1 MVEEVFDLDRAV
13 GRPRR
18 VQVEVGQDP
27 GPVPKRLVRLWNSL
41 LRSPSAAAERRVD
54 LLELFGDVV
63 ERLALDSAPRFLGEL
78 RAERLVLGEPG
89 QRRGGQ
95 LGLLLHA
102 RRRGDRRSGRGRLE
116 GDARQAFERRHED
129 RGLGQDR
136 RPALPVP
143 GGAHARPAT
152 ELRRNRRPS
161 GQLLRPEV
169 DELPVRQLAEGAL
182 DCSGQRTL
190 DRAPLEHDEL
200 PLLAGLEELRVHSFR
215 DDPVLAREALGR
227 GMGSFRRRGD
237 ERVDP
242 PEQLL
247 ALRLRG
253 RVPEPFGREE
263 AGDAQS
269 PRVPEREVRE
279 ARQPRLEAVDDVEL
293 SSGERRGQVRAD
305 ADREAD
311 PAPPRDRDGRAE
323 RDQRR
328 RDAVTQRAP
337 AGGEVCRVIR
347 GREDADRVAALPE
360 CVCDAGD
367 VFVHVVWLRP
377 REGRHQADSQGHDH
391 RV

>member
-1 MVEEVFDLDRAV
+1 MRSGSFSANRA
-13 GRPRR
+13 
-18 VQVEVGQDP
+18 
-27 GPVPKRLVRLWNSL
+27 
-41 LRSPSAAAERRVD
+41 SAAAASSGCSWTPGGEAIAAPAAAASRATRD
-54 LLELFGDVV
+54 RPSSAGTKIAASARIGALLFP
-63 ERLALDSAPRFLGEL
+63 S
-78 RAERLVLGEPG
+78 RAVRT
-89 QRRGGQ
+89 R
-95 LGLLLHA
+95 
-102 RRRGDRRSGRGRLE
+102 
-116 GDARQAFERRHED
+116 
-129 RGLGQDR
+129 
-136 RPALPVP
+136 ALP
-143 GGAHARPAT
+143 T
-152 ELRRNRRPS
+152 ELRRNSGPS

-190 DRAPLEHDEL
+190 DRTPLEHDEL
-200 PLLAGLEELRVHSFR
+200 PLLAGLEELRVHALR

-227 GMGSFRRRGD
+227 GVGSFRRRGD

-293 SSGERRGQVRAD
+293 SPGESRGQVRAD

-328 RDAVTQRAP
+328 GDAVTQRAP
-337 AGGEVCRVIR
+337 AGGEVCARDSRER
-347 GREDADRVAALPE
+347 GR
-360 CVCDAGD
+360 
-367 VFVHVVWLRP
+367 
-377 REGRHQADSQGHDH
+377 
-391 RV
+391 